1 MWGQHFP
8 LSSLFCADI
17 FWLALQCVFFSVS
30 VSHLQ
35 HEDVPEADHFPQ
47 HQRRHLDC
55 PQMGTL
61 TVTVSVACV
70 GDSPGTRGMG
80 GHET

>member
-1 MWGQHFP
+1 MGSAFP
-8 LSSLFCADI
+8 FVISLLCRHI
-17 FWLALQCVFFSVS
+17 LACFTVCFFSVS

-35 HEDVPEADHFPQ
+35 NEDVPEADHFPQ

-61 TVTVSVACV
+61 TVTVSDACV
-70 GDSPGTRGMG
+70 GDSPGTRGVG